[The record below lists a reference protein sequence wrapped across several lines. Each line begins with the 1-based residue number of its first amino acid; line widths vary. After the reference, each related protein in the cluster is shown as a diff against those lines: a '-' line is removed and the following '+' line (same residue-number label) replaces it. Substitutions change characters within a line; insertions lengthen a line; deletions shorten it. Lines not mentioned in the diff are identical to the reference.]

1 MEEAVSV
8 RVRFA
13 PSPTGYLHVG
23 GARTALFNWL
33 FARHHGG
40 SFILRIEDTDRTRYV
55 PDSLEDIM
63 EGLRWLGLEWDEG
76 PEVGGPYGPY
86 FQSQRL
92 ELYQKFAH
100 ILIERGWAYKCFCS
114 PERLERLREE
124 QRRKK
129 QPPSYDRHCRFL
141 SDQERAALEAEGKS
155 YVIRL
160 KVPLEGKTSFRDL
173 IHGEIT
179 VNNVNIEDLILLKS
193 DGYPTYHLANVV
205 DDHLMKITHVMR
217 ADEWIP
223 STPKH
228 ILLYQGFGWEPPQFA
243 HLPLILSPTGKGK
256 LSKRKTV
263 GADGRIYPVLVREF
277 REMGY
282 LPEAMFNFLALVG
295 WSYDDRTEIM
305 TREQLIERFSLERV
319 KSSPASFSYDKL
331 EWMNGYYI
339 RQLAPDELAHR
350 LVPFLRKAGFQADFG
365 KVRPMVP
372 LIQERIKTLSDAVAF
387 VDFFFLEEITYEPE
401 ALVGDKMS
409 PRESLEALRLAYEK
423 VAALPEFDEKTL
435 EDALRGLAA
444 ELGLK
449 AGQLFGIIRT
459 AVTGKKVS
467 PPLFGTMALL
477 GRERTLSRMEKAIKL
492 LEKLAT

>member
-1 MEEAVSV
+1 MTV

-40 SFILRIEDTDRTRYV
+40 TFILRIEDTDRTRYV
-55 PDSLEDIM
+55 PDSLDDIM
-63 EGLRWLGLEWDEG
+63 ESLKWLGLEWDEG
-76 PEVGGPYGPY
+76 PVVGGPYGPY

-92 ELYQKFAH
+92 ELYQKYAH

-141 SDQERAALEAEGKS
+141 SDEERAALEAEGRS

-160 KVPLEGKTSFRDL
+160 KVPLEGKTTFHDL

-228 ILLYQGFGWEPPQFA
+228 ILLYQGFGWEPPKFA
-243 HLPLILSPTGKGK
+243 HLPIILSPTGRGK

-263 GADGRIYPVLVREF
+263 GDDGRVYPVLVREF
-277 REMGY
+277 REAGY

-339 RQLAPDELAHR
+339 RQLDPDDLAGR
-350 LVPFLRKAGFQADFG
+350 LVSFLRKAGFQVDFERI
-365 KVRPMVP
+365 RPIVP
-372 LIQERIKTLSDAVAF
+372 LIQERIKTLSDAIALT
-387 VDFFFLEEITYEPE
+387 DFFFQEDISYEPE
-401 ALVGDKMS
+401 ALVGDKMT
-409 PRESLEALRLAYEK
+409 PRESLEALKRAYET
-423 VAALPEFDEKTL
+423 VAALPSFEEKAL
-435 EDALRGLAA
+435 EDSLRALAA
-444 ELGLK
+444 EMGLK

-467 PPLFGTMALL
+467 PPLFGTMAIL
-477 GRERTLSRMEKAIKL
+477 GRERTLARMEKAIKL
-492 LEKLAT
+492 LEKLAS

>member
-1 MEEAVSV
+1 MSV

-23 GARTALFNWL
+23 GARTALFNWV

-55 PDSLEDIM
+55 PDSLDDIM
-63 EGLRWLGLEWDEG
+63 EGLRWLGLQWDEG

-86 FQSQRL
+86 FQSQRI
-92 ELYQKFAH
+92 ELYQKYAQV
-100 ILIERGWAYKCFCS
+100 LLERGWAYKCYCT
-114 PERLERLREE
+114 PERLERMREE
-124 QRRKK
+124 QRRRK
-129 QPPSYDRHCRFL
+129 QPPGYDRYCRFL
-141 SDQERAALEAEGKS
+141 SDQERAALEAEGRS

-160 KVPLEGKTSFRDL
+160 KVPLEGQTTFHDL
-173 IHGEIT
+173 IHGKIT
-179 VNNVNIEDLILLKS
+179 VNNVNIEDQILLKS

-228 ILLYQGFGWEPPQFA
+228 ILLYQGFGWESPQFA

-277 REMGY
+277 REAGY

-295 WSYDDRTEIM
+295 WSYDDRTELM
-305 TREQLIERFSLERV
+305 TREEIIERFSLERV

-331 EWMNGYYI
+331 DWMNGVYI
-339 RQLAPDELAHR
+339 RKLSQDDLAHR
-350 LVPFLRKAGFQADFG
+350 LVPFLKRAGFDVG
-365 KVRPMVP
+365 VEEVKPLVP
-372 LIQERIKTLSDAVAF
+372 LVQERIKTLADVIAL
-387 VDFFFLEEITYEPE
+387 VDFFFQEEISYEPE
-401 ALVGDKMS
+401 MLVGKKMT
-409 PRESLEALRLAYEK
+409 PAESLEALRRAYEV
-423 VAALPEFDEKTL
+423 VAGLPSFDEETL
-435 EDALRGLAA
+435 ETALRNLVK

-449 AGQLFGIIRT
+449 AGQLFGIIRV
-459 AVTGKKVS
+459 AITGKAVA
-467 PPLFGTMALL
+467 PPLFGTMAYL
-477 GRERTLSRMEKAIKL
+477 GRERTLARMEKAIEL
-492 LEKLAT
+492 LEKLL

>member
-1 MEEAVSV
+1 MPV

-55 PDSLEDIM
+55 PGSLEDIM

-76 PEVGGPYGPY
+76 PEVGGPCGPY
-86 FQSQRL
+86 FQSQRI
-92 ELYQKFAH
+92 ELYQKYAH
-100 ILIERGWAYKCFCS
+100 ILIERGWAYKCYCS
-114 PERLERLREE
+114 PERLEKMREE
-124 QRRKK
+124 QRRRK
-129 QPPSYDRHCRFL
+129 QPPGYDRHCRFL
-141 SDQERAALEAEGKS
+141 SDEERTALEAEGRS

-160 KVPLEGKTSFRDL
+160 KVPLEGQTSFYDL
-173 IHGEIT
+173 IHGKIT
-179 VNNVNIEDLILLKS
+179 VNNVNIEDLVLLKS

-228 ILLYQGFGWEPPQFA
+228 ILLYQAFGWEPPQFA

-263 GADGRIYPVLVREF
+263 GADGRTYPVLVREF
-277 REMGY
+277 REAGY

-295 WSYDDRTEIM
+295 WSYDDRTELMSRDEI
-305 TREQLIERFSLERV
+305 IERFSLERV

-331 EWMNGYYI
+331 DWMNGVYI
-339 RQLAPDELAHR
+339 RKLSQDDLAHR
-350 LVPFLRKAGFQADFG
+350 LVPFLNRAGF
-365 KVRPMVP
+365 KVSVEQVKPLVP
-372 LIQERIKTLSDAVAF
+372 LVQERIKTLADVVAL
-387 VDFFFLEEITYEPE
+387 VDFFFQEDISYEPE
-401 ALVGDKMS
+401 MLIGKKMTAA
-409 PRESLEALRLAYEK
+409 ESLEALRRAYET
-423 VAALPEFDEKTL
+423 VAELPSFDEGTL
-435 EDALRGLAA
+435 ETALRNLAE

-449 AGQLFGIIRT
+449 AGQLFGIIRV
-459 AVTGKKVS
+459 AITGKKVA
-467 PPLFGTMALL
+467 PPLFGTMANL
-477 GRERTLSRMEKAIKL
+477 GRERTLARMEKALKL
-492 LEKLAT
+492 LEQLAK